1 MLALGG
7 ILAQADSEYP
17 NRPVRL
23 IAAAAPGGNPDVLAR
38 LLSQKLSGAFGKAFV
53 VENVPGAG
61 GVVAAKMV
69 AATPPDGHV
78 LMLGDSGAMAINVV
92 LNPDLGYDPL
102 RDFTPITALVTVPTV
117 LVVHPSVPARTLQEF
132 IALAKSKPGQ
142 LAYGSAGP
150 GSIHHLTMAIFAAQ
164 TGIDLL
170 HVPYR
175 GGTALVGGLVKG
187 EVQAGWSGVPNV
199 LPLIE
204 DGRLRVL
211 CISTQQRSKSVADVP
226 TAIELG
232 IDGVRLCHHDGSADV
247 GRRVAR
253 SRRPPAGGG
262 GQGVARAGHGG
273 SHGRAGHGFAGER
286 NRATTSSSCRTISI
300 AIERRSGLSS
310 CRSIERRMPDLRIY
324 GVARTRAFRAL
335 WIAKELGLDYEH
347 IPIEIGPAGARKAE
361 YLAINPNGRLPAIDD
376 GGFVLWESLAIT
388 LYLAKK
394 HGRLYPATLEGEAK
408 AWQWSL
414 WSVQEVDR
422 GVNIW
427 SLHAVRLPP
436 EDRDPQRLAE
446 ALKVLE
452 PPFKVLEGALAERPY
467 LLGDEFTVADLNVA
481 AVISR
486 AIDMDLSAM
495 PRIGDWLKRC
505 LERPA
510 ARAARA
516 LRAEADAQVPVEVT
530 RAIAR
535 HNRL

>member
-1 MLALGG
+1 MLRIAVLAAASLALGLG
-7 ILAQADSEYP
+7 GVLAQVDGDYP

-38 LLSQKLSGAFGKAFV
+38 LLSLKLSGAFGKAFV

-117 LVVHPSVPARTLQEF
+117 LVVHPSVPARTLPEF

-204 DGRLRVL
+204 DGKLRVL
-211 CISTQQRSKSVADVP
+211 CISTQRRSKSVADVP

-232 IDGVRLCHHDGSADV
+232 IEGFDYATMMGLQMSAGAPRDL
-247 GRRVAR
+247 VAR
-253 SRRPPAGGG
+253 L
-262 GQGVARAGHGG
+262 Q
-273 SHGRAGHGFAGER
+273 
-286 NRATTSSSCRTISI
+286 AT
-300 AIERRSGLSS
+300 
-310 CRSIERRMPDLRIY
+310 
-324 GVARTRAFRAL
+324 V
-335 WIAKELGLDYEH
+335 
-347 IPIEIGPAGARKAE
+347 
-361 YLAINPNGRLPAIDD
+361 
-376 GGFVLWESLAIT
+376 
-388 LYLAKK
+388 
-394 HGRLYPATLEGEAK
+394 AK
-408 AWQWSL
+408 AL
-414 WSVQEVDR
+414 REPDMVDR
-422 GVNIW
+422 M
-427 SLHAVRLPP
+427 AV
-436 EDRDPQRLAE
+436 
-446 ALKVLE
+446 
-452 PPFKVLEGALAERPY
+452 
-467 LLGDEFTVADLNVA
+467 LG
-481 AVISR
+481 
-486 AIDMDLSAM
+486 MDLHENGTEDYVRFM
-495 PRIGDWLKRC
+495 KDDIDRYR
-505 LERPA
+505 
-510 ARAARA
+510 
-516 LRAEADAQVPVEVT
+516 T
-530 RAIAR
+530 AIR
-535 HNRL
+535 NFKLQIN

>member
-1 MLALGG
+1 MLRIAVLAAAALALGLG
-7 ILAQADSEYP
+7 GVLAQADSDYP

-117 LVVHPSVPARTLQEF
+117 LVVHPSVPARTLPEF

-204 DGRLRVL
+204 DGKLRVL
-211 CISTQQRSKSVADVP
+211 CISTQRRSKSVADVP

-232 IDGVRLCHHDGSADV
+232 IEGFDYATMMGLQMSAGAPRDL
-247 GRRVAR
+247 VAR
-253 SRRPPAGGG
+253 LQATVAKALREPDM
-262 GQGVARAGHGG
+262 VARMA
-273 SHGRAGHGFAGER
+273 
-286 NRATTSSSCRTISI
+286 
-300 AIERRSGLSS
+300 
-310 CRSIERRMPDLRIY
+310 
-324 GVARTRAFRAL
+324 V
-335 WIAKELGLDYEH
+335 LG
-347 IPIEIGPAGARKAE
+347 
-361 YLAINPNGRLPAIDD
+361 
-376 GGFVLWESLAIT
+376 
-388 LYLAKK
+388 
-394 HGRLYPATLEGEAK
+394 
-408 AWQWSL
+408 
-414 WSVQEVDR
+414 
-422 GVNIW
+422 
-427 SLHAVRLPP
+427 
-436 EDRDPQRLAE
+436 
-446 ALKVLE
+446 
-452 PPFKVLEGALAERPY
+452 
-467 LLGDEFTVADLNVA
+467 
-481 AVISR
+481 
-486 AIDMDLSAM
+486 MDLHENGTEDYVKFM
-495 PRIGDWLKRC
+495 KDDIDRYR
-505 LERPA
+505 
-510 ARAARA
+510 
-516 LRAEADAQVPVEVT
+516 T
-530 RAIAR
+530 AIR
-535 HNRL
+535 NFKLQIN

>member
-1 MLALGG
+1 MLRIAVLAAASLALGLG
-7 ILAQADSEYP
+7 GVLAQVDGDYP

-38 LLSQKLSGAFGKAFV
+38 LLSLKLSGAFGKAFV

-117 LVVHPSVPARTLQEF
+117 LVVHPSVPARTLPEF

-204 DGRLRVL
+204 DGKLRVL
-211 CISTQQRSKSVADVP
+211 CISTQRRSKSVADVP

-232 IDGVRLCHHDGSADV
+232 IEGFDYATMMGLQMSA
-247 GRRVAR
+247 GAPRELVAR
-253 SRRPPAGGG
+253 L
-262 GQGVARAGHGG
+262 Q
-273 SHGRAGHGFAGER
+273 
-286 NRATTSSSCRTISI
+286 AT
-300 AIERRSGLSS
+300 
-310 CRSIERRMPDLRIY
+310 
-324 GVARTRAFRAL
+324 V
-335 WIAKELGLDYEH
+335 
-347 IPIEIGPAGARKAE
+347 
-361 YLAINPNGRLPAIDD
+361 
-376 GGFVLWESLAIT
+376 
-388 LYLAKK
+388 
-394 HGRLYPATLEGEAK
+394 AK
-408 AWQWSL
+408 AL
-414 WSVQEVDR
+414 REPDMVDR
-422 GVNIW
+422 M
-427 SLHAVRLPP
+427 AV
-436 EDRDPQRLAE
+436 
-446 ALKVLE
+446 
-452 PPFKVLEGALAERPY
+452 
-467 LLGDEFTVADLNVA
+467 LG
-481 AVISR
+481 
-486 AIDMDLSAM
+486 MDLHENGTEDYVKFM
-495 PRIGDWLKRC
+495 KDDIDRYR
-505 LERPA
+505 
-510 ARAARA
+510 
-516 LRAEADAQVPVEVT
+516 T
-530 RAIAR
+530 AIR
-535 HNRL
+535 NFKLQIN

>member
-1 MLALGG
+1 MLRIAVLAAAALALGLG
-7 ILAQADSEYP
+7 GVLAQADSDYP

-117 LVVHPSVPARTLQEF
+117 LVVHPSVPARTLSEF

-204 DGRLRVL
+204 DGKLRVL
-211 CISTQQRSKSVADVP
+211 CISTQRRSKSVADVP

-232 IDGVRLCHHDGSADV
+232 IEGFDYATMMGLQMSAGAPRDL
-247 GRRVAR
+247 VAR
-253 SRRPPAGGG
+253 L
-262 GQGVARAGHGG
+262 Q
-273 SHGRAGHGFAGER
+273 
-286 NRATTSSSCRTISI
+286 AT
-300 AIERRSGLSS
+300 
-310 CRSIERRMPDLRIY
+310 
-324 GVARTRAFRAL
+324 V
-335 WIAKELGLDYEH
+335 
-347 IPIEIGPAGARKAE
+347 
-361 YLAINPNGRLPAIDD
+361 
-376 GGFVLWESLAIT
+376 
-388 LYLAKK
+388 
-394 HGRLYPATLEGEAK
+394 AK
-408 AWQWSL
+408 AL
-414 WSVQEVDR
+414 REPDMVDR
-422 GVNIW
+422 M
-427 SLHAVRLPP
+427 AV
-436 EDRDPQRLAE
+436 
-446 ALKVLE
+446 
-452 PPFKVLEGALAERPY
+452 
-467 LLGDEFTVADLNVA
+467 LG
-481 AVISR
+481 
-486 AIDMDLSAM
+486 MDLHENGTEDYVRFM
-495 PRIGDWLKRC
+495 KDDIDRYR
-505 LERPA
+505 
-510 ARAARA
+510 
-516 LRAEADAQVPVEVT
+516 T
-530 RAIAR
+530 AIR
-535 HNRL
+535 NFKLQIN

>member
-1 MLALGG
+1 MLRIAVLAAAALALGLG
-7 ILAQADSEYP
+7 GVFAQVDGDYP

-117 LVVHPSVPARTLQEF
+117 LVVHPSVPARTLSEF

-204 DGRLRVL
+204 DGKLRVL
-211 CISTQQRSKSVADVP
+211 CISTQRRSKSVADVP

-232 IDGVRLCHHDGSADV
+232 IEGFDYATMMGLQMSAGAPRDL
-247 GRRVAR
+247 VAR
-253 SRRPPAGGG
+253 L
-262 GQGVARAGHGG
+262 Q
-273 SHGRAGHGFAGER
+273 
-286 NRATTSSSCRTISI
+286 AT
-300 AIERRSGLSS
+300 
-310 CRSIERRMPDLRIY
+310 
-324 GVARTRAFRAL
+324 V
-335 WIAKELGLDYEH
+335 
-347 IPIEIGPAGARKAE
+347 
-361 YLAINPNGRLPAIDD
+361 
-376 GGFVLWESLAIT
+376 
-388 LYLAKK
+388 
-394 HGRLYPATLEGEAK
+394 AK
-408 AWQWSL
+408 AL
-414 WSVQEVDR
+414 REPDMVDR
-422 GVNIW
+422 M
-427 SLHAVRLPP
+427 AV
-436 EDRDPQRLAE
+436 
-446 ALKVLE
+446 
-452 PPFKVLEGALAERPY
+452 
-467 LLGDEFTVADLNVA
+467 LG
-481 AVISR
+481 
-486 AIDMDLSAM
+486 MDLHENGTEDYVRFM
-495 PRIGDWLKRC
+495 KDDIDRYR
-505 LERPA
+505 
-510 ARAARA
+510 
-516 LRAEADAQVPVEVT
+516 T
-530 RAIAR
+530 AIR
-535 HNRL
+535 NFKLQIN

>member
-1 MLALGG
+1 MLRTVALVAASIVLALGC
-7 ILAQADSEYP
+7 ILARADSEYP

-38 LLSQKLSGAFGKAFV
+38 LLSQKLSGGFGKAFV

-211 CISTQQRSKSVADVP
+211 CAS
-226 TAIELG
+226 
-232 IDGVRLCHHDGSADV
+232 
-247 GRRVAR
+247 AR
-253 SRRPPAGGG
+253 SSARNRSLMCRRP
-262 GQGVARAGHGG
+262 
-273 SHGRAGHGFAGER
+273 
-286 NRATTSSSCRTISI
+286 SSSASRGST
-300 AIERRSGLSS
+300 
-310 CRSIERRMPDLRIY
+310 MP
-324 GVARTRAFRAL
+324 
-335 WIAKELGLDYEH
+335 
-347 IPIEIGPAGARKAE
+347 P
-361 YLAINPNGRLPAIDD
+361 
-376 GGFVLWESLAIT
+376 
-388 LYLAKK
+388 
-394 HGRLYPATLEGEAK
+394 
-408 AWQWSL
+408 
-414 WSVQEVDR
+414 
-422 GVNIW
+422 
-427 SLHAVRLPP
+427 
-436 EDRDPQRLAE
+436 
-446 ALKVLE
+446 
-452 PPFKVLEGALAERPY
+452 
-467 LLGDEFTVADLNVA
+467 
-481 AVISR
+481 
-486 AIDMDLSAM
+486 
-495 PRIGDWLKRC
+495 
-505 LERPA
+505 
-510 ARAARA
+510 
-516 LRAEADAQVPVEVT
+516 
-530 RAIAR
+530 
-535 HNRL
+535 

>member
-1 MLALGG
+1 MLRIAVLAAASLALGLG
-7 ILAQADSEYP
+7 GVLAQVDGDYP

-38 LLSQKLSGAFGKAFV
+38 LLSLKLSGAFGKAFV

-117 LVVHPSVPARTLQEF
+117 LVVHPSVPARTLPEF

-204 DGRLRVL
+204 DGKLRVL
-211 CISTQQRSKSVADVP
+211 CISTQRRSKSVADVP

-232 IDGVRLCHHDGSADV
+232 IEGFEYATMMGLQMSA
-247 GRRVAR
+247 GAPRELVAR
-253 SRRPPAGGG
+253 L
-262 GQGVARAGHGG
+262 Q
-273 SHGRAGHGFAGER
+273 
-286 NRATTSSSCRTISI
+286 AT
-300 AIERRSGLSS
+300 
-310 CRSIERRMPDLRIY
+310 
-324 GVARTRAFRAL
+324 V
-335 WIAKELGLDYEH
+335 
-347 IPIEIGPAGARKAE
+347 
-361 YLAINPNGRLPAIDD
+361 
-376 GGFVLWESLAIT
+376 
-388 LYLAKK
+388 
-394 HGRLYPATLEGEAK
+394 AK
-408 AWQWSL
+408 AL
-414 WSVQEVDR
+414 REPDMVDR
-422 GVNIW
+422 M
-427 SLHAVRLPP
+427 AV
-436 EDRDPQRLAE
+436 
-446 ALKVLE
+446 
-452 PPFKVLEGALAERPY
+452 
-467 LLGDEFTVADLNVA
+467 LG
-481 AVISR
+481 
-486 AIDMDLSAM
+486 MDLHENGTEDYVKFM
-495 PRIGDWLKRC
+495 KDDIDRYR
-505 LERPA
+505 
-510 ARAARA
+510 
-516 LRAEADAQVPVEVT
+516 T
-530 RAIAR
+530 AIR
-535 HNRL
+535 NFKLQIN